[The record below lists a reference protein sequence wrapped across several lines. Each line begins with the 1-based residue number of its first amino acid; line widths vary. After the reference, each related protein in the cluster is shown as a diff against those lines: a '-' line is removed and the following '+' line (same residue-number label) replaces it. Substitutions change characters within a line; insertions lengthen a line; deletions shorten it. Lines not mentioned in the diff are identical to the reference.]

1 MPAILSR
8 YGHGTQ
14 VYDPPCLTTGATLYC
29 FTVKCDKARM
39 QASLDSFLNKAA
51 PGKVH
56 FTPLGD
62 TAVIFF
68 LRAPQ
73 LRSASPAYPSG
84 FVDDFESAPSMPLIM
99 KVTQPGGGTDAKL
112 VNWMPYVL
120 IGDPMG
126 CIAGREL
133 FGFLKGLGQFYV
145 PTLPGPLDTFE
156 ARAQV
161 FQKLTPK
168 TLIEWKPLY
177 TVRRIG
183 PDHPIEDAVEAFD
196 DAIDAIGSLLTG
208 WTPGE
213 LLEVGIDLANQI
225 LHRSFPVVN
234 LKQLPDT
241 TNPAQASYQEIS
253 TAPMTLTAIRGA
265 GKLKGDFEIEIPSYG
280 SHDVA
285 GDLGIAGAGPVY
297 PVQFGLYI
305 NMDFSV
311 PAGTR
316 IWSSP

>member
-1 MPAILSR
+1 MPAIISR

-29 FTVKCDKARM
+29 FTVRCDRAKM
-39 QASLDSFLNKAA
+39 QASLDSFLNAAA
-51 PGKVH
+51 PGKVR

-62 TAVIFF
+62 TAVFFF
-68 LRAPQ
+68 LRAPS
-73 LRSASPAYPSG
+73 LRSASAAHPSG
-84 FVDDFESAPSMPLIM
+84 FVDDYESAPAMPTIM
-99 KVTQPGGGTDAKL
+99 KVTNASGGTDARL
-112 VNWMPYVL
+112 TTWMPYVL

-145 PTLPGPLDTFE
+145 PTLPGPLNVFE

-161 FQKLTPK
+161 FQTLDPK

-177 TVRRIG
+177 TVRRVG
-183 PDHPIEDAVEAFD
+183 PDHPIEDTVEAFD
-196 DAIDAIGSLLTG
+196 DAIGAIKSLLTG
-208 WTPGE
+208 WSPGE
-213 LLEVGIDLANQI
+213 LLEIGIDMAEQI
-225 LHRSFPVVN
+225 LHRAFNVVN

-241 TNPAQASYQEIS
+241 ANAGQASYQEINV
-253 TAPMTLTAIRGA
+253 APMTLTAIRGA
-265 GKLKGDFEIEIPSYG
+265 GRIKGDFEIEIPRYG

-305 NMDFSV
+305 NMDFTV
-311 PAGTR
+311 PVGTR
-316 IWSSP
+316 VWSAP